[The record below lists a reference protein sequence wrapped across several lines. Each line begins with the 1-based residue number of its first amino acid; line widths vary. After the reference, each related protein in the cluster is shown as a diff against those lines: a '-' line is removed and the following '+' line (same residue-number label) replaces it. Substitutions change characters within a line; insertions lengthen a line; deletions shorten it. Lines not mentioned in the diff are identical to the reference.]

1 MPTSSRSCAQHQKA
15 SCGVP
20 TACQFGAGGA
30 GVRPST
36 SGPAPAPCPLPRAAL
51 QQIPPPPRQRFW
63 KFTSE
68 ADQKG
73 ERRPRRRGRGQPP
86 NAGASRLWRHTR
98 PALRLTPALCAT
110 SPGQT
115 EPSAR
120 RSRSGLPQPGPRTAP
135 AWGPPRPGDGTGRD
149 GRTPQGSDEGGC
161 GGAPGAPARQEHGG
175 TSRSRS
181 RPQFRFR
188 FRSSSPA
195 AAGGSAGDVRRDV
208 SGGWLRWPTWALTSR
223 RRTGGPAAGEER
235 RGGGGPGG
243 CFRVNGRER

>member
-135 AWGPPRPGDGTGRD
+135 AWGPPRPGDGTGRAD
-149 GRTPQGSDEGGC
+149 
-161 GGAPGAPARQEHGG
+161 PAGLG
-175 TSRSRS
+175 
-181 RPQFRFR
+181 
-188 FRSSSPA
+188 
-195 AAGGSAGDVRRDV
+195 
-208 SGGWLRWPTWALTSR
+208 R
-223 RRTGGPAAGEER
+223 RRLWRGARCPGPAGAR
-235 RGGGGPGG
+235 REVPVPVSAPVPVPVPLLIP
-243 CFRVNGRER
+243 RRRWRLRR

>member
-51 QQIPPPPRQRFW
+51 QQIPPPRDSVFGSLRA
-63 KFTSE
+63 KRIKRAS
-68 ADQKG
+68 A
-73 ERRPRRRGRGQPP
+73 GRGV
-86 NAGASRLWRHTR
+86 GDGGSRQ
-98 PALRLTPALCAT
+98 TPALPA
-110 SPGQT
+110 
-115 EPSAR
+115 
-120 RSRSGLPQPGPRTAP
+120 SGDTPGPPCVSHRLSAP
-135 AWGPPRPGDGTGRD
+135 PPPDRPSPPPADHAPGSPSQGRAQHRPGGRRAPGTGRD

-175 TSRSRS
+175 RSRSRS

>member
-1 MPTSSRSCAQHQKA
+1 M
-15 SCGVP
+15 
-20 TACQFGAGGA
+20 
-30 GVRPST
+30 RPST

-135 AWGPPRPGDGTGRD
+135 AWGPPRPGDGTGRAD
-149 GRTPQGSDEGGC
+149 PAGLGRRRLWR
-161 GGAPGAPARQEHGG
+161 GARCPGPAG
-175 TSRSRS
+175 
-181 RPQFRFR
+181 
-188 FRSSSPA
+188 A
-195 AAGGSAGDVRRDV
+195 RRDV
-208 SGGWLRWPTWALTSR
+208 PVPVSAPVPVPVPLLIPR
-223 RRTGGPAAGEER
+223 RRWRLR
-235 RGGGGPGG
+235 R
-243 CFRVNGRER
+243 

>member
-36 SGPAPAPCPLPRAAL
+36 SGPAPAPCALPRAAL

-135 AWGPPRPGDGTGRD
+135 AWGPPRPGDGTGRAD
-149 GRTPQGSDEGGC
+149 PAGLGRRRLWR
-161 GGAPGAPARQEHGG
+161 GARCPGPAG
-175 TSRSRS
+175 
-181 RPQFRFR
+181 
-188 FRSSSPA
+188 A
-195 AAGGSAGDVRRDV
+195 RRDV
-208 SGGWLRWPTWALTSR
+208 PVPVSAPVPVPVPLLIPR
-223 RRTGGPAAGEER
+223 RRWRLR
-235 RGGGGPGG
+235 R
-243 CFRVNGRER
+243 